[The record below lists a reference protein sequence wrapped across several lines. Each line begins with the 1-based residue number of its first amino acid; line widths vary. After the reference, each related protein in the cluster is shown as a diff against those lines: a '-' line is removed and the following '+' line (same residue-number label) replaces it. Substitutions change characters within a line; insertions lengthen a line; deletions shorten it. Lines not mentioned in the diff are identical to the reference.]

1 MDESTEKRII
11 AFTSQSLRQYGI
23 RAVRMDDIA
32 RNMNISKRT
41 IYQIYTTELRIHSIS
56 SGMILLTYWNI
67 FGRFLKHISRIYI
80 RLHVSF
86 GLMFP
91 GIWNINTSIV
101 YTIVYG
107 RTS

>member
-41 IYQIYTTELRIHSIS
+41 IYQIYTTKDNLTEVSHPFIS
-56 SGMILLTYWNI
+56 AI
-67 FGRFLKHISRIYI
+67 
-80 RLHVSF
+80 
-86 GLMFP
+86 
-91 GIWNINTSIV
+91 
-101 YTIVYG
+101 
-107 RTS
+107 

>member
-41 IYQIYTTELRIHSIS
+41 IYQIYTTKDNL
-56 SGMILLTYWNI
+56 
-67 FGRFLKHISRIYI
+67 
-80 RLHVSF
+80 
-86 GLMFP
+86 
-91 GIWNINTSIV
+91 INT
-101 YTIVYG
+101 
-107 RTS
+107 